1 MPNDVSSGS
10 TKGIRKECSE
20 AESGTLQEFIDPVL
34 LCRNVM
40 DNALAIPGQMPQLS
54 ECFIRDKAAFEQS
67 RPKQCGDPLGILHVS
82 LTSRHILHVSG
93 IHHNTLAQILF

>member
-34 LCRNVM
+34 LCRNIM

-54 ECFIRDKAAFEQS
+54 ECFEQ
-67 RPKQCGDPLGILHVS
+67 RRLRCERKRANRLVNELQKLGYV
-82 LTSRHILHVSG
+82 VV
-93 IHHNTLAQILF
+93 APD